1 MLMLR
6 FAAGR
11 SGRTK
16 GMSPS
21 FAARHFHLFERGK
34 VEADTVHDAD
44 DADDLV
50 DAFLAA
56 FQLAGEPDTVLAE
69 PSDLGPGA
77 TGLLA
82 PRVSGMSQF
91 P

>member
-1 MLMLR
+1 
-6 FAAGR
+6 
-11 SGRTK
+11 
-16 GMSPS
+16 MSLS

-50 DAFLAA
+50 DAFFAA

-69 PSDLGPGA
+69 PRDLGLGV

>member
-16 GMSPS
+16 GVSFS

-34 VEADTVHDAD
+34 VEADIVRDVD

-50 DAFLAA
+50 DASLDA
-56 FQLAGEPDTVLAE
+56 FQIADEPDTAFAE
-69 PSDLGPGA
+69 PRDLDLGA
-77 TGLLA
+77 TGLLV